1 MDTLSSVCSY
11 NRSRGFVFK
20 NYDIAK
26 HLEFLG
32 YDKLALNRKLGA
44 SITNKSISYIV
55 SISCIEQKN
64 LIYICE
70 TLSNGSNI
78 YQCLNNI
85 ALMVKYFL
93 TLFHKE
99 IQGSGVTVIG
109 LLIRGNEKQEFV
121 ECKFCHLFSP
131 SFKDFESRISFENW
145 WVPGENYEDW
155 WHLVNPG
162 KQTRFFDDLAAEILC
177 FMAVQEKGLPLLSV
191 DKSHQFKQRYF
202 LYTPRQMNIHFSDAK
217 HVVIQGSYGS
227 GKSLLGLKKL
237 ELIWNSLGRN
247 EKIIYVNIDSKS
259 KLHFLMEKNVKEYV
273 KISSRKIKR
282 TDRIRDILES
292 AGSLVCVYHDS
303 RGKNLSAILQET
315 VRLNTSTSEEAKT
328 NCHMI
333 VEEYEGET
341 LTQNEAARITKLVE
355 GNDLMES
362 NIVILSQPLMK
373 NRKWN
378 IGKESYEKET
388 CVFGNLEN
396 TFRIVKL
403 EEVLRCSNNI
413 FGVTKS
419 TQNFVRNQDSIF
431 ETEMDEVTFWQQEDM
446 VSHSLL
452 RSNQSEV

>member
-1 MDTLSSVCSY
+1 M
-11 NRSRGFVFK
+11 
-20 NYDIAK
+20 
-26 HLEFLG
+26 
-32 YDKLALNRKLGA
+32 
-44 SITNKSISYIV
+44 
-55 SISCIEQKN
+55 
-64 LIYICE
+64 
-70 TLSNGSNI
+70 
-78 YQCLNNI
+78 
-85 ALMVKYFL
+85 
-93 TLFHKE
+93 
-99 IQGSGVTVIG
+99 
-109 LLIRGNEKQEFV
+109 
-121 ECKFCHLFSP
+121 
-131 SFKDFESRISFENW
+131 
-145 WVPGENYEDW
+145 
-155 WHLVNPG
+155 
-162 KQTRFFDDLAAEILC
+162 
-177 FMAVQEKGLPLLSV
+177 
-191 DKSHQFKQRYF
+191 
-202 LYTPRQMNIHFSDAK
+202 
-217 HVVIQGSYGS
+217 
-227 GKSLLGLKKL
+227 
-237 ELIWNSLGRN
+237 
-247 EKIIYVNIDSKS
+247 
-259 KLHFLMEKNVKEYV
+259 
-273 KISSRKIKR
+273 
-282 TDRIRDILES
+282 
-292 AGSLVCVYHDS
+292 
-303 RGKNLSAILQET
+303 
-315 VRLNTSTSEEAKT
+315 RLNTSTSEEAKT